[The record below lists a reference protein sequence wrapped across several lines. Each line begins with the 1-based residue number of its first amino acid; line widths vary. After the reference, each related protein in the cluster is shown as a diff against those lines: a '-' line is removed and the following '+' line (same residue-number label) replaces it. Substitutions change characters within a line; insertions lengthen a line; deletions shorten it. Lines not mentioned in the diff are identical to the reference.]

1 MQTTN
6 ELADAA
12 AELRRSIESN
22 TEIAKLL
29 LALRTE
35 ISDHAEKV
43 RGALRQDVEA
53 MKESAHRLG
62 EDVAHITGQAAERI
76 ARDAEDVLRPQLREH
91 AQALASLRA
100 QVEAMGKTARTW
112 TFASMATLGLTVM
125 VALLVLGH
133 ARRELAAARAEVQ
146 RYDDAIPVLR
156 AFYASDALIC
166 GDRMCVNVD
175 TRGPRSGDRKQY
187 LPVHVRTPGGQ
198 D

>member
-187 LPVHVRTPGGQ
+187 LPVRARTAGGQ

>member
-6 ELADAA
+6 ELAAAA

-22 TEIAKLL
+22 TGIAKLL

-35 ISDHAEKV
+35 ISEHAEKI
-43 RGALRQDVEA
+43 RDTLQRDVEA
-53 MKESAHRLG
+53 MRESGHRFR
-62 EDVAHITGQAAERI
+62 EDVAHVTVQAAERI
-76 ARDAEDVLRPQLREH
+76 ARDAEDALKPQLRDH
-91 AQALASLRA
+91 AEALTLLRA
-100 QVEAMGKTARTW
+100 QVEAMGRTARTW
-112 TFASMATLGLTVM
+112 TLASMATLGLTVV

-133 ARRELAAARAEVQ
+133 VRRELATAKAEVQ

-175 TRGPRSGDRKQY
+175 TRGPRSGEREQY
-187 LPVHVRTPGGQ
+187 LPVRVRTADGR

>member
-22 TEIAKLL
+22 TGIAKLL

-35 ISDHAEKV
+35 ISEHAEKI
-43 RGALRQDVEA
+43 RGALQQDAEA
-53 MKESAHRLG
+53 MRESGHRFRQ
-62 EDVAHITGQAAERI
+62 DVAHITGQAAERI
-76 ARDAEDVLRPQLREH
+76 AREAEDALGPQLREH
-91 AQALASLRA
+91 AQALTSLRA
-100 QVEAMGKTARTW
+100 QVEAMGRTARIW
-112 TFASMATLGLTVM
+112 TFASMATLGLTVV
-125 VALLVLGH
+125 VALLVLGY

-146 RYDDAIPVLR
+146 RYDDAIAVLR